1 MKLIEKVLEWLF
13 GKKEVKAK
21 YTTKRTWTTAEE
33 RTEIIER
40 YNLGISVKNIA
51 KAMNRGVSTVY
62 TVIRK
67 SKG

>member
-1 MKLIEKVLEWLF
+1 MKLIEKLLEWLF

-21 YTTKRTWTTAEE
+21 YTTKRTWTTDEE
-33 RTEIIER
+33 RTEILDR
-40 YNLGISVKNIA
+40 HNLGISAKNIA

-62 TVIRK
+62 AVIKK